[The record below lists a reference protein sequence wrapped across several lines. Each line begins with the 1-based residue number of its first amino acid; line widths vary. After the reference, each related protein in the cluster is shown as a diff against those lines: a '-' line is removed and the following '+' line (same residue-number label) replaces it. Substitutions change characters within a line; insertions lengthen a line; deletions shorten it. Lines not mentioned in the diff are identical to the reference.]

1 MELYILY
8 KLVSL
13 KDLPKTRTLVGN
25 KWVYTIK
32 RDGRHRA
39 RLVALRYTQI
49 PGVDFSENFS
59 PVVHDITFRTT
70 LVLAIIFKLKILI
83 LDVEVAFLHG
93 ELYEDIYMVLP
104 TGYHLLPKNLQYLRK
119 LGYKGP
125 PHQAKL
131 HFCAKL
137 GRGLYGLVQAARQW
151 WKKYHQINRY
161 WFRKRR
167 SRPMLTL
174 QEKYK

>member
-1 MELYILY
+1 MNDRSIY
-8 KLVSL
+8 KLVPL
-13 KDLPKTRTLVGN
+13 KNLLKTCTLVGN

-39 RLVALRYTQI
+39 RLVALGYTQI
-49 PGVDFSENFS
+49 PGVDFSKKIS
-59 PVVHDITFRTT
+59 LVVHNITFQTT

-93 ELYEDIYMVLP
+93 ELYKDIYMVLP
-104 TGYHLLPKNLQYLRK
+104 TGYNLLLKNKQYIQK

-125 PHQAKL
+125 SHQAKL

-137 GRGLYGLVQAARQW
+137 GRDLYGLVQAARQW
-151 WKKYHQINRY
+151 WKKFI
-161 WFRKRR
+161 
-167 SRPMLTL
+167 MELI
-174 QEKYK
+174 